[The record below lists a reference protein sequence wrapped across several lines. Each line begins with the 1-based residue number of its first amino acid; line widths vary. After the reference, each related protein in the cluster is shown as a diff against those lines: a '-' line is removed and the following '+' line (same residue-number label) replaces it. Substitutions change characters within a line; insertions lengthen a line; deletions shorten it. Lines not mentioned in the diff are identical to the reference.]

1 MNDDG
6 ISIISLHRCSG
17 YDLEGTKEVAEALA
31 KSLDRDIHSWTDVDT
46 GVESIRTYYLS
57 DRSVDGPKEEVV
69 RKPRQ
74 SRRRKSSANAVA
86 KSAL

>member
-1 MNDDG
+1 MSGDG

-31 KSLDRDIHSWTDVDT
+31 KSLGCGIHSWTDVDT
-46 GVESIRTYYLS
+46 GFESIRTYYLS
-57 DRSVDGPKEEVV
+57 DRCVDGPKKEVV
-69 RKPRQ
+69 RQPRQ